1 MRVNNND
8 NNNNRIVHDDLIHRY
23 SRTAQALKPK
33 RTHGGFMS
41 DLEAAIDRDTVKTPD
56 PLFAGAA
63 QRYEQAERT
72 MSYGSALRYDRA
84 IIAPAQT
91 EYTYRGRDAVLES
104 ASRYMQLNAQV
115 QEKPDPL
122 IASLLAKYERSGTI
136 SDSDRRD
143 PAIISPA

>member
-41 DLEAAIDRDTVKTPD
+41 DLEAAIDRDSVKTPD

-63 QRYEQAERT
+63 QKYEQAERA

-136 SDSDRRD
+136 SDRRD

>member
-8 NNNNRIVHDDLIHRY
+8 ENLVHSDLIHRY

-33 RTHGGFMS
+33 KTNGGFMS

-63 QRYEQAERT
+63 QRYEQAEST
-72 MSYGSALRYDRA
+72 MRSDPALRYDSA
-84 IIAPAQT
+84 IVASAQT
-91 EYTYRGRDAVLES
+91 EYTYSARDTLLES
-104 ASRYMQLNAQV
+104 ASQGYMQMRAQI
-115 QEKPDPL
+115 QDKPDPL

-136 SDSDRRD
+136 SDRRD